1 MRKWIVTLLTV
12 LLTAALALPVF
23 ANDTLVVDDADL
35 LFLDEE
41 QELTDA
47 LLDIRYTYEMDVVVV
62 TTNTL
67 YGKTPRA
74 YADDYY
80 DENGYGYDGVLL
92 LISMEDN
99 DWYISTCGAGITA
112 FNDDGIDYIA
122 EQIVPYFSDG
132 DFYGGFMEFAWLCES
147 FLAQY
152 ESGEAYDAGNLP
164 KEPFPVG
171 KCLLGCAIGAAVI
184 ALIVV
189 LILKGQLKSVKMK
202 SAASDYVVDGSLQLT
217 QSNEFFLYHTIS
229 RVEKPKNNNGTHMS
243 GGGHSHG
250 GGGGK
255 F

>member
-12 LLTAALALPVF
+12 LLTAALTLPVF

-35 LFLDEE
+35 LFFDEE

-47 LLDIRYTYEMDVVVV
+47 LLDIRYLYEMDVVVV

-99 DWYISTCGAGITA
+99 DWYISTCGAAITA

-147 FLAQY
+147 FLSQY

-229 RVEKPKNNNGTHMS
+229 RVEKPKNNNGTHMY

-250 GGGGK
+250 GGGGS

>member
-47 LLDIRYTYEMDVVVV
+47 LLDIRYLYEMDVVVV

-80 DENGYGYDGVLL
+80 DENGYAYDGVLL

-99 DWYISTCGAGITA
+99 DWYISTCGAAITA

-147 FLAQY
+147 FLSQY
-152 ESGEAYDAGNLP
+152 ESGEAYNAGNLP

>member
-1 MRKWIVTLLTV
+1 MRKWSMTLLTV
-12 LLTAALALPVF
+12 LLVAVLALPVF
-23 ANDTLVVDDADL
+23 ANGSLVVDEADL
-35 LFLDEE
+35 LFFDEA

-47 LLDIRYTYEMDVVVV
+47 LSDLQYRYQMDVVVV

-122 EQIVPYFSDG
+122 DQIVPYFSDG
-132 DFYGGFMEFAWLCES
+132 DFYGGFMEFARLCDL
-147 FLAQY
+147 FLSQY
-152 ESGEAYDAGNLP
+152 ESGEAYDSESLP
-164 KEPFPVG
+164 KDPFPVG
-171 KCLLGCAIGAAVI
+171 KYLLGCAIGAAVI

-189 LILKGQLKSVKMK
+189 LILKGQLKSVRSQ
-202 SAASDYVVDGSLQLT
+202 SAAADYVVGGSLQLT
-217 QSNEFFLYHTIS
+217 QANEFFLYHTVS
-229 RVEKPKNNNGTHMS
+229 RVEKPKNNGGTHMS
-243 GGGHSHG
+243 GGGRSHG